1 MKSEYQTQSKVGINT
16 KESAYE
22 KVFPL
27 LQKEGVSAVEK
38 YVPLL
43 TGKAVDSVLE
53 IAEQKQTENTEQNHD
68 TILNRFLADYIKESR
83 RMAADGKGG
92 TKYADSLLKERE
104 ESKTQPQKF
113 R

>member
-1 MKSEYQTQSKVGINT
+1 MKSEYQTRSKSGN
-16 KESAYE
+16 KKKSPYD

-53 IAEQKQTENTEQNHD
+53 IAEKKQKENTEQNQD
-68 TILNRFLADYIKESR
+68 TVLNRFLADYIKESR
-83 RMAADGKGG
+83 KMVAEGKGG
-92 TKYADSLLKERE
+92 TKYADRLLKERE
-104 ESKTQPQKF
+104 ESQKQPQIF